1 MQFSPY
7 FLHTIVVDA
16 NCKTKFGNAENRNLG
31 YQKNFNRGAFGEDVL
46 QNHTNKYNIVNNIAK
61 HFEKSCENQEF
72 FFLRLLSPLFLV
84 KILLTYSGWAFS
96 RLLTYP
102 TMTKHGTVISFLKKI
117 RKVYKSR
124 ETPLEFCWYQYCFNG
139 NQ

>member
-72 FFLRLLSPLFLV
+72 FFETTQSIISSKNIINLFRMGFFEAA
-84 KILLTYSGWAFS
+84 Y
-96 RLLTYP
+96 
-102 TMTKHGTVISFLKKI
+102 ISYNDKTSHSYIFPKEDP
-117 RKVYKSR
+117 KSI
-124 ETPLEFCWYQYCFNG
+124 
-139 NQ
+139 